1 MPVYLVTGAAGFIGA
16 NYVQHLL
23 EWESPDAEVIAVDYL
38 GFAGNQANLDPVS
51 DRIVFE
57 KADIADLDSMKEIYQ
72 RYRPDYVVNF
82 AAESHN
88 DRAILEPS
96 AFMRSNALGAQVMAE
111 CSRLVPVRSH
121 VHVSTIE
128 VYGELPPGGKWFTE
142 GSPLNAKTPYS
153 AAKAAGDQIVRAYMQ
168 TYPELNIR
176 MTHCANNYGP
186 YQLPEKL
193 IPLAVTNLLRGR
205 KVPVY
210 GDGLQSRDWLHVAD
224 HCAAV
229 HRVLHA
235 DLGPIPPQAATAPEL
250 LPVFDISARCEA
262 TNLDIAHR
270 VVTALGLD
278 PAEWIEHIPDRPNH
292 DRRYLI
298 GPGKIETQLS
308 WRPVHDFGVG
318 MAETVAWYVE
328 HRDWWERIIEE
339 RGELGFDWSRV
350 GSVCRSSNFSLDG
363 GNARSGVEP
372 GSTCHR

>member
-23 EWESPDAEVIAVDYL
+23 EWESSDVEVIAVDYL
-38 GFAGNQANLDPVS
+38 GFAGNRPNLEPVS

-57 KADIADLDSMKEIYQ
+57 KADIADLDAMEEIYR
-72 RYRPDYVVNF
+72 RYRPDFVVNF

-88 DRAILEPS
+88 DRAILGPT

-128 VYGELPPGGKWFTE
+128 VYGELAPGEKWFTE
-142 GSPLNAKTPYS
+142 RSPLNAKTPYS

-235 DLGPIPPQAATAPEL
+235 DLGPVPPQAATEPEL
-250 LPVFDISARCEA
+250 LPIFDVSARHEV
-262 TNLDIAHR
+262 TNLDIAGR

-278 PAEWIEHIPDRPNH
+278 PSEWIEHIPDRPNH

-298 GPGKIETQLS
+298 DPEKIETLLG
-308 WRPVHDFGVG
+308 WRPVRDFDAGL
-318 MAETVAWYVE
+318 AETVDWYVE
-328 HRDWWERIIEE
+328 HRAWWERILEE
-339 RGELGFDWSRV
+339 KGELGFDWGAV
-350 GSVCRSSNFSLDG
+350 G
-363 GNARSGVEP
+363 P
-372 GSTCHR
+372 GSTELR

>member
-1 MPVYLVTGAAGFIGA
+1 
-16 NYVQHLL
+16 NYVHRLL
-23 EWESPDAEVIAVDYL
+23 EWESSDTEVVAVDYL
-38 GFAGNQANLDPVS
+38 GFAGNRANLDPVS
-51 DRIVFE
+51 DRVVFE
-57 KADIADLDSMKEIYQ
+57 QADIADPVAMEAIY
-72 RYRPDYVVNF
+72 RRHRPDYVVNF

-88 DRAILEPS
+88 DRAILGPS
-96 AFMRSNALGAQVMAE
+96 VFMRSNALGAQVMAE

-128 VYGELPPGGKWFTE
+128 VYGELAPGEQWFTE

-153 AAKAAGDQIVRAYMQ
+153 AAKAAGDQMVRAYMQ

-210 GDGLQSRDWLHVAD
+210 GDGLQSRDWLHVTD

-235 DLGPIPPQAATAPEL
+235 ELGPTPPQAATDPAL
-250 LPVFDISARCEA
+250 LPIFDISARHEV
-262 TNLDIAHR
+262 TNLDMVHR

-298 GPGKIETQLS
+298 NPEKAETRLG
-308 WRPVHDFGVG
+308 WRPVHDFDSAL
-318 MAETVAWYVE
+318 AETVGWYVE
-328 HRDWWERIIEE
+328 HRAWWERILEE
-339 RGELGFDWSRV
+339 KGELGVDWGAVSPATR
-350 GSVCRSSNFSLDG
+350 G
-363 GNARSGVEP
+363 
-372 GSTCHR
+372 H

>member
-1 MPVYLVTGAAGFIGA
+1 MSVYLVTGAAGFIGA
-16 NYVQHLL
+16 NYVHHLL
-23 EWESPDAEVIAVDYL
+23 GWEPDAEVVAVDYI
-38 GFAGNQANLDPVS
+38 GFAGNLANLDAVI

-57 KADIADLDSMKEIYQ
+57 KADIADLEAMEAIYR

-88 DRAILEPS
+88 DRAILGPS

-128 VYGELPPGGKWFTE
+128 VYGELAAGDKWFTE
-142 GSPLNAKTPYS
+142 RSPLNAKTPYS
-153 AAKAAGDQIVRAYMQ
+153 SAKAAGDQMVRAYMQ
-168 TYPELNIR
+168 TYPEMNIR

-229 HRVLHA
+229 HTVLHA
-235 DLGPIPPQAATAPEL
+235 DLDPIPLAAATDPSL
-250 LPVFDISARCEA
+250 LPIFDISARCEV
-262 TNLDIAHR
+262 TNLDIARR
-270 VVTALGLD
+270 VITELGLD
-278 PAEWIEHIPDRPNH
+278 PARWIEHIPDRPNH
-292 DRRYLI
+292 DRRYVINPEKL
-298 GPGKIETQLS
+298 ETGLG
-308 WRPVHDFGVG
+308 WRPVHEFESGI
-318 MAETVAWYVE
+318 AETVRWYAE
-328 HRDWWERIIEE
+328 NHSWWEQIIADK
-339 RGELGFDWSRV
+339 GELGFDWSRA
-350 GSVCRSSNFSLDG
+350 GQTS
-363 GNARSGVEP
+363 AR
-372 GSTCHR
+372 